1 MRYDASMEDSVTNE
15 RSSVPPMV
23 LGFDAQGD
31 EAVLRW
37 SNRVL
42 RVTGMAGAGK
52 TVLISDIVS
61 KLDLDAVDLLVFHE
75 NEAESFYFPAPHL
88 EDDISR
94 FHETLLRLVEPRLAG
109 DTPRPLVLVIIGIGG
124 MREAKLDVLR
134 VARHAHELNAYVIT
148 EDTFHRE
155 KWHYDDDFTDLRPTK
170 LIVNQPEAALIYGAG
185 DETRLFRL
193 SVRVRGAVRI

>member
-1 MRYDASMEDSVTNE
+1 MEDSVTNE

>member
-124 MREAKLDVLR
+124 MREAKLDILR
-134 VARHAHELNAYVIT
+134 VARYAEELNAYVIT
-148 EDTFHRE
+148 EDKFYRQ
-155 KWHYDDDFTDLRPTK
+155 KWHYDDDFMDIWPARLVANRPH
-170 LIVNQPEAALIYGAG
+170 AALISGAHEAG
-185 DETRLFRL
+185 RLFVP
-193 SVRVRGAVRI
+193 SAFEEISASE

>member
-109 DTPRPLVLVIIGIGG
+109 DTARPLVLVIIGIGG

>member
-1 MRYDASMEDSVTNE
+1 MRYDGSMKDSVTNE

-23 LGFDAQGD
+23 LGFDAHGD
-31 EAVLRW
+31 EAVLHW

-61 KLDLDAVDLLVFHE
+61 KLDLDSVDLLVFQE

-109 DTPRPLVLVIIGIGG
+109 DTARPLVLVIIGIGG
-124 MREAKLDVLR
+124 MREAKSDILR